1 MASVNSAAGMPL
13 NVTDYVR
20 YPNPTAGQF
29 PANLIGVITAVNAGA
44 GTFNATYLK
53 SDGTT
58 GTSTAVVA
66 TTAHQLAQASGA
78 GNAEVV
84 AFSG

>member
-1 MASVNSAAGMPL
+1 MAPVNSGGGIAL
-13 NVTDYVR
+13 NVGDYVR
-20 YPNPTAGQF
+20 YPNPTAGAF
-29 PANLIGVITAVNAGA
+29 PAFLIGVITVINAGA
-44 GTFNATYLK
+44 GTFNATYLT
-53 SDGTT
+53 STGTT

-78 GNAEVV
+78 GNSEVV